1 MSYKNVKN
9 QIKKNKQIRLK
20 GGYTCIPFLLL
31 PKLGQVVPGIEQEKY
46 YLVTANSKVGKTKL
60 ADFLFVYNPYE
71 FVTTKKS
78 DIKLKIMYFSLEVSK
93 EEKLS
98 QYYSYKLYKDHNIV
112 ISPEKLKSRFENYI
126 LEDDIE
132 KLIDSYDK
140 EMENFESIVEIIDT
154 IKNPFGIYK
163 HVREYAYRN
172 GDHYNHQGDLIPVDD
187 LLSSDVTVRDKANL
201 SIAGYRAHD
210 PNEYVIVLVDHIS
223 LLHTEKGQDLWTAMF
238 TFSSKYCLAMRDRWK
253 YTPVVIQQQTA
264 DQEKQQFTFKGD
276 SIIAKLRPSP
286 DGLAD
291 CKLTQR
297 DVNVMIGLF
306 APHRYKIEN
315 YEGYNIDKLGDNYRE
330 FNVMLNRN
338 GSGFIN
344 IDLYF
349 NGASNFFK
357 ELPSS
362 EIMGKDEKYYKAIDE
377 INKRTK

>member
-1 MSYKNVKN
+1 MRIYQKVK
-9 QIKKNKQIRLK
+9 QEIKKNKQLRLD
-20 GGYTCIPFLLL
+20 GGYTCIPFVLL

-46 YLVTANSKVGKTKL
+46 YLVTANSKVGKTKV

-71 FVTTKKS
+71 FVTNKHS
-78 DIKLKIMYFSLEVSK
+78 DIKLKIFYFSLEVSK

-98 QYYSYKLYKDHNIV
+98 QFYSYLLYKNHNIV

-132 KLIDSYDK
+132 KILDTYDA
-140 EMENFESIVEIIDT
+140 EMDKFESMVTIIDNV
-154 IKNPFGIYK
+154 KNPFGIYK
-163 HVREYAYRN
+163 YVRDYAYQN
-172 GDHYNHQGDLIPVDD
+172 GNHYDKDGNVISLEE
-187 LLSSDVTVRDKANL
+187 LLSANPAIRDAANL
-201 SIAGYRAHD
+201 RIADYRPHN
-210 PNEYVIVLVDHIS
+210 PQEYVIIVVDHLS
-223 LLHTEKGQDLWTAMF
+223 LLHTEKGQDLWNTIF
-238 TFSSKYCLAMRDRWK
+238 NFSSKYCLAMRDRWR
-253 YTPVVIQQQTA
+253 YIPVVIQQQAA
-264 DQEKQQFTFKGD
+264 DQEKQQFTFRGD

-297 DVNVMIGLF
+297 DVNVMFGLF

-315 YEGYNIDKLGDNYRE
+315 YEGYDVDKLGDNYRE

-357 ELPSS
+357 ELPPP
-362 EIMGKDEKYYKAIDE
+362 EQMEEKHYKAISA
-377 INKRTK
+377 INRSAK

>member
-1 MSYKNVKN
+1 MKIFQKVKEE
-9 QIKKNKQIRLK
+9 IKKNKKIRLD
-20 GGYTCIPFLLL
+20 GGYTCIPFVLL

-60 ADFLFVYNPYE
+60 GDFLFVYNPYE
-71 FVTTKKS
+71 FVTTKET
-78 DIKLKIMYFSLEVSK
+78 DIKLKVLYFSLEVSK

-98 QYYSYKLYKDHNIV
+98 QFYSYLLYKNHGIV

-132 KLIDSYDK
+132 TLLDSYDG
-140 EMENFESIVEIIDT
+140 EMERFESMVEIIDN

-163 HVREYAYRN
+163 YVRDYAYAH
-172 GDHYNHQGDLIPVDD
+172 GEHYDKDGKIVLKEH
-187 LLSSDVTVRDKANL
+187 LLSSEPAIRDAANL
-201 SIAGYRAHD
+201 RIAEYR
-210 PNEYVIVLVDHIS
+210 PYNPQEYVVIIVDHLS
-223 LLHTEKGQDLWTAMF
+223 LLHTEKGQDLWTTIF
-238 TFSSKYCLAMRDRWK
+238 NFSSKYCLAMRDRWR
-253 YTPVVIQQQTA
+253 YIPVAIQQQAA

-297 DVNVMIGLF
+297 DVNVMFGLF

-315 YEGYNIDKLGDNYRE
+315 YEGYDISRLGDNYRE

-349 NGASNFFK
+349 NGAANFFK
-357 ELPSS
+357 ELIPS
-362 EIMGKDEKYYKAIDE
+362 EKIEEKHYKAIE
-377 INKRTK
+377 GINKSAK

>member
-1 MSYKNVKN
+1 MRIYQKVK
-9 QIKKNKQIRLK
+9 QEIKKNKQLRLD
-20 GGYTCIPFLLL
+20 GGYTCIPFVLL

-71 FVTTKKS
+71 FVTSKHS
-78 DIKLKIMYFSLEVSK
+78 DVKLKIFYFSLEVSK

-98 QYYSYKLYKDHNIV
+98 QFYSYLLYKNHNIV

-132 KLIDSYDK
+132 KILDTYDA
-140 EMENFESIVEIIDT
+140 EMDKFESMVTIIDNV
-154 IKNPFGIYK
+154 KNPFGIYK
-163 HVREYAYRN
+163 HMRDYAYSN
-172 GDHYNHQGDLIPVDD
+172 GVHYDKDGNVIPVEA
-187 LLSSDVTVRDKANL
+187 LLSDNPQTKEKANL
-201 SIAGYRAHD
+201 AIADYKAND
-210 PNEYVIVLVDHIS
+210 PNEYVIIVVDHLS
-223 LLHTEKGQDLWTAMF
+223 LLHTEKGQDLWTTIF
-238 TFSSKYCLAMRDRWK
+238 NFSSKYCLAMRDRWR
-253 YTPVVIQQQTA
+253 YIPVVIQQQAA
-264 DQEKQQFTFKGD
+264 DQEKQQFTFRGD

-297 DVNVMIGLF
+297 DVNVMFGLF

-315 YEGYNIDKLGDNYRE
+315 YEGYDIDKLGDNYRE

-357 ELPSS
+357 ELLPA
-362 EIMGKDEKYYKAIDE
+362 EKMEEKHYKSIAAI
-377 INKRTK
+377 NATAK

>member
-1 MSYKNVKN
+1 MSIYKSVKA
-9 QIKKNKQIRLK
+9 QIKKNKQIRLE
-20 GGYTCIPFLLL
+20 GGYTCIPFVLL
-31 PKLGQVVPGIEQEKY
+31 PKLGYVVPGIEQEKY

-71 FVTTKKS
+71 FVTTKET
-78 DIKLKIMYFSLEVSK
+78 DIKIKVMYFSLEVSK

-98 QYYSYKLYKDHNIV
+98 QYYSYRLYKDHGIV

-132 KLIDSYDK
+132 KILDSYDA
-140 EMENFESIVEIIDT
+140 EMERFESMVEIIDT

-163 HVREYAYRN
+163 HVRDYAYAH
-172 GDHYNHQGDLIPVDD
+172 GEHYDKFGKLIPKEH
-187 LLSSDVTVRDKANL
+187 LMSSDTTIRDAANL
-201 SIAGYRAHD
+201 RIAEYRPHN
-210 PNEYVIVLVDHIS
+210 PQEYVIIVVDHLS
-223 LLHTEKGQDLWTAMF
+223 LLHTEKGQDLWTTIF
-238 TFSSKYCLAMRDRWK
+238 NFSSKYCLAMRDRWK
-253 YTPVVIQQQTA
+253 YIPVAIQQQAA

-276 SIIAKLRPSP
+276 SIVAKLRPSP

-297 DVNVMIGLF
+297 DVNVMFGLF

-315 YEGYNIDKLGDNYRE
+315 YEGYDIDSLQDNYRE

-344 IDLYF
+344 LDLYF
-349 NGASNFFK
+349 NGAANYFK
-357 ELPSS
+357 ELLPADKM
-362 EIMGKDEKYYKAIDE
+362 EEKHYKAISS
-377 INKRTK
+377 INTRAK

>member
-1 MSYKNVKN
+1 MRIFQKVKEE
-9 QIKKNKQIRLK
+9 IKKNKKIRLD
-20 GGYTCIPFLLL
+20 GGYTCIPFVLL

-60 ADFLFVYNPYE
+60 GDFLFVYNPYE
-71 FVTTKKS
+71 FVTTKET
-78 DIKLKIMYFSLEVSK
+78 DIKLKVLYFSLEVSK

-98 QYYSYKLYKDHNIV
+98 QFYSYLLYKNHGIV

-132 KLIDSYDK
+132 TLLDSYDG
-140 EMENFESIVEIIDT
+140 EMERFESMVEIIDN

-163 HVREYAYRN
+163 YVRDYAYAH
-172 GDHYNHQGDLIPVDD
+172 GEHYDKDGKIVPKEH
-187 LLSSDVTVRDKANL
+187 LLSSEPAIRDAANL
-201 SIAGYRAHD
+201 RIAEYR
-210 PNEYVIVLVDHIS
+210 PYNPQEYVVIIVDHLS
-223 LLHTEKGQDLWTAMF
+223 LLHTEKGQDLWTTIF
-238 TFSSKYCLAMRDRWK
+238 NFSSKYCLAMRDRWR
-253 YTPVVIQQQTA
+253 YIPVAIQQQAA

-276 SIIAKLRPSP
+276 SIVAKLRPSP

-297 DVNVMIGLF
+297 DVNVMFGLF

-315 YEGYNIDKLGDNYRE
+315 YEGYDIDRLADNYRE

-344 IDLYF
+344 LDLYF
-349 NGASNFFK
+349 NGAANYFK
-357 ELPSS
+357 ELLPADKM
-362 EIMGKDEKYYKAIDE
+362 EEKHYKGISAI
-377 INKRTK
+377 NSKAK